1 MFIARFMLMSSD
13 YFEKMVLFVYFA
25 DLAATYSP
33 AS

>member
-1 MFIARFMLMSSD
+1 MWCCLAFGRSV
-13 YFEKMVLFVYFA
+13 FEKMLFFLRFA